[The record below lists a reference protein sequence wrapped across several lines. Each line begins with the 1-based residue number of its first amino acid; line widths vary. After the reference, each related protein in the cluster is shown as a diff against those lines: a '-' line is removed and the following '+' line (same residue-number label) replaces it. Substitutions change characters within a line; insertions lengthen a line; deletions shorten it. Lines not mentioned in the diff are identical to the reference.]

1 MEDALGGE
9 GAVLYS
15 AVVFCIWT
23 HVGQGPSRKLMAC
36 EFIEGSFTQAAF
48 VNGEAFSSLLVLKGQ
63 VGEKLLRGPRRAA
76 EGEGRRGQMRS
87 SAEERG
93 RSLQSPDGAPLAN
106 PPERQGY
113 QGPDE
118 AAHQG
123 ARLSREEQMRT
134 IPCHPP
140 F

>member
-1 MEDALGGE
+1 
-9 GAVLYS
+9 
-15 AVVFCIWT
+15 
-23 HVGQGPSRKLMAC
+23 MAC
-36 EFIEGSFTQAAF
+36 EFIEGSFTQAAS
-48 VNGEAFSSLLVLKGQ
+48 VDGEAFSSLLVLKGQ

-93 RSLQSPDGAPLAN
+93 RSLQSPDGAPPAN

-123 ARLSREEQMRT
+123 ARLRRT
-134 IPCHPP
+134 DENYPVPSTILSLSLGGTKALVLCRNENRTSPKQELLRVLPHT
-140 F
+140 